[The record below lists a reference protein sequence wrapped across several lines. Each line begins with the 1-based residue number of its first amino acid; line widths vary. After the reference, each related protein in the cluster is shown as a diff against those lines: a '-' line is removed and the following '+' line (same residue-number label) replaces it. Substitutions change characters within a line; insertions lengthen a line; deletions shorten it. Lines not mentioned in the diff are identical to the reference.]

1 MIWLK
6 SLLLLFQLAGTII
19 DRLELKRQVD
29 GEMAKA
35 ARRSLTELFDVVEDI
50 QRLRG
55 DLNDGDRS
63 RLRRKYR
70 RR

>member
-6 SLLLLFQLAGTII
+6 SLLLLFQLVGTII

-35 ARRSLTELFDVVEDI
+35 ARKNLTELFNVVEDI

-55 DLNDGDRS
+55 DLNDVERS
-63 RLRRKYR
+63 RLRGKYR